1 LIIIY
6 ITIIH
11 SQIENIERISSEI
24 EKLLAHSAE
33 NGDIFAAFEWEV
45 DSQTFPHYYCTI
57 PVPMYIDLI
66 RRRLNNKYY
75 RHIEALEFDIDLI
88 YKNCAFFNA
97 EGTSIVADANELVIQ
112 MKRIIFDG
120 IYVEGII
127 FIIVFLFLSIIII
140 IGTAENSNHLTSQ
153 SSSSSMH
160 EPTDESRNAKKRQ
173 SDDDHY
179 GEVENDA
186 KPKRSRN
193 IRFTYDD
200 SESKAQPVQQDESSN
215 LRLTL
220 RRNATSSQDE
230 ISGRRSSRSSSEKRK
245 SYSEV
250 YSDEDDNGNDDDDD
264 DDGNDRYARNTRTS
278 SRTTVS
284 TGGISLRKRN
294 NVNYNEDEAFEQMNG
309 HSARN
314 TRTRNSSRR
323 YNYDDDDD
331 DDEEDDHGDDDDERD
346 ERPVRSSRRVV
357 ENKEN
362 NDHTNAHVNSSRSS
376 RTVAAA
382 SSR

>member
-1 LIIIY
+1 
-6 ITIIH
+6 
-11 SQIENIERISSEI
+11 
-24 EKLLAHSAE
+24 
-33 NGDIFAAFEWEV
+33 
-45 DSQTFPHYYCTI
+45 
-57 PVPMYIDLI
+57 MYIDLI

-127 FIIVFLFLSIIII
+127 YVVVFNLLISIIII
-140 IGTAENSNHLTSQ
+140 TGTAENPNHLTSQ
-153 SSSSSMH
+153 SSSSSSSLMH

-173 SDDDHY
+173 TDDDHY

-200 SESKAQPVQQDESSN
+200 SESKATIQDESSN

-245 SYSEV
+245 SYSEI
-250 YSDEDDNGNDDDDD
+250 YSDEDDFDDKENDDDDD
-264 DDGNDRYARNTRTS
+264 DNNGNDRYARNTRTS
-278 SRTTVS
+278 SSRTTAV
-284 TGGISLRKRN
+284 TGGISLRKRH
-294 NVNYNEDEAFEQMNG
+294 NVNYNEDEAFEHMNG

-314 TRTRNSSRR
+314 TRTRNTSRR

-331 DDEEDDHGDDDDERD
+331 DEEEDDHGDDNDERD
-346 ERPVRSSRRVV
+346 EYARPVRSSRRVI